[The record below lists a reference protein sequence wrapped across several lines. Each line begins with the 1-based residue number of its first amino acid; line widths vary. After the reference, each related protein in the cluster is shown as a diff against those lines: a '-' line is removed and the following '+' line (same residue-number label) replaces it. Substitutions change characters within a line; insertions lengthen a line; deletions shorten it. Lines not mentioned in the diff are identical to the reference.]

1 MPLIEW
7 QASFYLNVAVLDQQH
22 KILVKVINELYG
34 TVAAGKEKEVL
45 GTLLS
50 KIGSFAAMHFAKE
63 EHYFDTFGYPQTET
77 HKQEHIDFEHKLSD
91 FEDDLIAGRAH
102 LSREM
107 MVYLSN
113 WLVAH
118 INVSDRAY
126 APFLNARGIM

>member
-7 QASFYLNVAVLDQQH
+7 QASFNLNVAVLDKQH
-22 KILVKVINELYG
+22 KILVKVINELHG
-34 TVAAGKEKEVL
+34 AIAAGKEKEVL

-91 FEDDLIAGRAH
+91 FEDDFKAGRAH
-102 LSREM
+102 LSKEM